1 MESDKIIGYSV
12 LALGVGVV
20 IFAIVST
27 SKSKKSQSY
36 LDAPTAG
43 SNQSFNAKKIAET
56 LYDAM
61 KGINFTN
68 DEKNDIVF
76 STLTGINQT
85 QFGEIFKAFG
95 SRRYNTITGQAST
108 GIYSY
113 NLRTWL
119 KEELSASSFRQ
130 LQESYPKYL

>member
-1 MESDKIIGYSV
+1 MESSKIIGYSV

-20 IFAIVST
+20 IFAIA
-27 SKSKKSQSY
+27 SKSNAKKSQSY
-36 LDAPTAG
+36 LDAPSG
-43 SNQSFNAKKIAET
+43 GLDQPFNAKKIAET

-61 KGINFTN
+61 KGINLTN
-68 DEKNDIVF
+68 DQKNETIF
-76 STLTGINQT
+76 TALTGINQT
-85 QFGEIFKAFG
+85 QFGLIFKAFG
-95 SRRYNTITGQAST
+95 SRRYNTITGQSAT

-119 KEELSASSFRQ
+119 KEELSASSFKQ

>member
-1 MESDKIIGYSV
+1 MESEKIIGYSV
-12 LALGVGVV
+12 LALGIGTV
-20 IFAIVST
+20 IFAIT
-27 SKSKKSQSY
+27 SGSKAKKSQIY
-36 LDAPTAG
+36 LDASTGGTNAL
-43 SNQSFNAKKIAET
+43 FNAKKIAET

-68 DEKNDIVF
+68 DEKNDIIF
-76 STLTGINQT
+76 SALTGINQA
-85 QFGEIFKAFG
+85 QFGLVFKAFG
-95 SRRYNTITGQAST
+95 SRRYNTYTGQSAT